1 MKSFIL
7 SAIAILS
14 LFSIGCSSSKSSAST
29 TAPTQQKASN
39 PNTVEN
45 PNMAVDLVDHLRRVP
60 GLSVTGQGSNA
71 SVSIRGAASF
81 NTDVEP
87 LFVINGT
94 SISGGLS
101 EASSIV
107 SVADIKTIR
116 VLKSTSETSEYG
128 LRGSNGVIVITL
140 K

>member
-7 SAIAILS
+7 SIVALCS
-14 LFSIGCSSSKSSAST
+14 LFIVGCSSSKSTTST
-29 TAPTQQKASN
+29 TTPTQQITSD

-45 PNMAVDLVDHLRRVP
+45 PNMAIDLVDHLRKVP
-60 GLSVTGQGSNA
+60 GISITGQGSSA
-71 SVSIRGAASF
+71 RVSIRGAASF
-81 NTDVEP
+81 SSDVEP

-94 SISGGLS
+94 SINGGLS

-107 SVADIKTIR
+107 SVADIKTVR
-116 VLKSTSETSEYG
+116 VLKSASETSEYG
-128 LRGSNGVIVITL
+128 LRGSNGVIVIIL